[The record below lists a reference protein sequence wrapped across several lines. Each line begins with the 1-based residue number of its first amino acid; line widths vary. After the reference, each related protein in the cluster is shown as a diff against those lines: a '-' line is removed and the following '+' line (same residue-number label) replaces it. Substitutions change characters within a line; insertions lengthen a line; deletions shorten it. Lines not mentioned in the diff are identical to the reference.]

1 MLKPILAISGKP
13 GLYKLISQGKNM
25 LIVES
30 LVNGKRLPAY
40 GRDKII
46 SLGDVAIYTND
57 EDKPLS
63 EVLES
68 LKAKAE
74 GKPVDIKGLGDDAGI
89 RAYFKEVLPEF
100 DDDRVYTADIKKV
113 LNWYNVLINAGIT
126 EFADQDAESTPEEKS
141 AQEETTAEEK

>member
-1 MLKPILAISGKP
+1 MLKTILAISGKP

-30 LVNGKRLPAY
+30 VVNGKRLPAY

-46 SLGDVAIYTND
+46 SLGDIAIYTND
-57 EDKPLS
+57 EDKPLG

-68 LKAKAE
+68 LKVKAE
-74 GKPVDIKGLGDDAGI
+74 GKPVDVKALGDDANI
-89 RAYFKEVLPEF
+89 RAYFKEILPDF

-113 LNWYNVLINAGIT
+113 LNWYNILINAGIT
-126 EFADQDAESTPEEKS
+126 DFLEPEETAPS
-141 AQEETTAEEK
+141 EEPTESPAEEKE

>member
-1 MLKPILAISGKP
+1 MLKPILAIAGKP

-30 LVNGKRLPAY
+30 LVNGKRSPAY

-74 GKPVDIKGLGDDAGI
+74 GKPVDIKELGDDAGI
-89 RAYFKEVLPEF
+89 RTYFKEVLPDF

-126 EFADQDAESTPEEKS
+126 EFADQDAE
-141 AQEETTAEEK
+141 AQEEQPAEETAAEEK

>member
-1 MLKPILAISGKP
+1 MLKPILAIAGKP

-30 LVNGKRLPAY
+30 LVNGKRSPAY

-74 GKPVDIKGLGDDAGI
+74 GKPVDIKELGDDAGI
-89 RAYFKEVLPEF
+89 RTYFKEVLPDF
-100 DDDRVYTADIKKV
+100 DDNRVYTADIKKV

-126 EFADQDAESTPEEKS
+126 EFADQDAE
-141 AQEETTAEEK
+141 AQEEQPIEETAAEEK